1 MVNVWVRVGHAV
13 ADRPNQT
20 PCSMAPKASPA
31 RPTNLPATTFVDFCV
46 DEAVGEYAECFIR
59 GRDILRHP
67 LVNKGTAFT
76 REERRAL
83 GIEGLI
89 PDQVSTLEG
98 QVKRAYA
105 AFRAQPD
112 AISKHVFLRSVQ
124 DHQEILYFALLSQH
138 LEEMLPIV
146 YTPTVGDAVKRSA
159 LFSEAYRGIAFAPS
173 TIERADDITW
183 QHPYHDVRLVV
194 ATDSSAILGLGDQG
208 AGGSEIAIG
217 KLAIYTAAGGVAP
230 HQTLPA
236 TLDVGTDRETLR
248 DDPIYVGV
256 DAPRLRG
263 DAYFEFTDRF
273 VNSIWGRWPS
283 AVLQWEDLSRDA
295 AFAVLERYRDAGP
308 TFNDDI
314 QGTGAVV
321 LAGILAACAR
331 KGTKITDELVV
342 IHGAGAGGLG
352 VAWAIRAGLERAGLS
367 EDEARSRVLVLDSR
381 GLLVRGE
388 GLDPLKDRFA
398 QDRDAV
404 AWAEGGRPDLLE
416 TVRKAH
422 PTVLIGL
429 SGVAGA
435 FDEAIVRAALEGCEA
450 PIVMPLSNP
459 TSHSEALPADV
470 IRWTDGRAIVA
481 TGSPFDPVEYNGRTI
496 PIGQGNNAF
505 IFPGLGHG
513 VVIADARVVTDG
525 MIIAAAESLAEY
537 TLAQP
542 EFGERIYPPI
552 HALPDA
558 ARAVAAGVVRE
569 AVVAEVAQ
577 RDVDTEDIEGE
588 IERAFWKPKYTP
600 VRASARS
607 EGGLRLFDV
616 AD

>member
-1 MVNVWVRVGHAV
+1 MTEPTSPYRK
-13 ADRPNQT
+13 RP
-20 PCSMAPKASPA
+20 S
-31 RPTNLPATTFVDFCV
+31 NLPATAFVDFCV
-46 DEAVGEYAECFIR
+46 DDDGEYAECFIR

-76 REERRAL
+76 KEERRAL

-98 QVKRAYA
+98 QVRRAYA
-105 AFRAQPD
+105 AFTAQPD

-124 DHQEILYFALLSQH
+124 DHQEVLYFALLAEH

-159 LFSEAYRGIAFAPS
+159 LYTEAYRGIAFSPS
-173 TIERADDITW
+173 TIERSDDIAW
-183 QHPYHDVRLVV
+183 QHPYHDVRLIV

-208 AGGSEIAIG
+208 AGGGEIAVG

-236 TLDVGTDRETLR
+236 TLDVGTDRESLLNN
-248 DDPIYVGV
+248 PMYVGV
-256 DAPRLRG
+256 DAPRLTG
-263 DAYFEFTDRF
+263 EAYFAFTDRF

-283 AVLQWEDLSRDA
+283 AVIQWEDLSRDA
-295 AFAVLERYRDAGP
+295 AFAVLDRYRDAGP

-321 LAGILAACAR
+321 LAGILVACLR
-331 KGTKITDELVV
+331 RGRSITDETFV

-367 EDEARSRVLVLDSR
+367 EDDARAKVLVIDSR
-381 GLLVRGE
+381 GLLVNGN
-388 GLDPLKDRFA
+388 GLDPLKSKFA
-398 QDRDAV
+398 QDPERV
-404 AWAEGGRPDLLE
+404 TWADGRPDLLE
-416 TVRKAH
+416 TVKGAG

-435 FDEAIVRAALEGCEA
+435 FDEDVINAALEHTDA

-459 TSHSEALPADV
+459 TALAEAQPVDV
-470 IRWTDGRAIVA
+470 LRWSKGRAIVA
-481 TGSPFDPVEYNGRTI
+481 TGSPFDPVEYEGRSI

-513 VVIADARVVTDG
+513 VVITDASTVSDS
-525 MIIAAAESLAEY
+525 MIIAAAEALAEY
-537 TLAQP
+537 TAAEP
-542 EFGERIYPPI
+542 SFGERIFPPI
-552 HALPDA
+552 AKMPEA
-558 ARAVAAGVVRE
+558 ARAVAAGVIRE
-569 AVVAEVAQ
+569 AMKVGAARVEFADDQVEAAVEA
-577 RDVDTEDIEGE
+577 
-588 IERAFWKPKYTP
+588 AFWKPKYTP
-600 VRASARS
+600 VRASAQS